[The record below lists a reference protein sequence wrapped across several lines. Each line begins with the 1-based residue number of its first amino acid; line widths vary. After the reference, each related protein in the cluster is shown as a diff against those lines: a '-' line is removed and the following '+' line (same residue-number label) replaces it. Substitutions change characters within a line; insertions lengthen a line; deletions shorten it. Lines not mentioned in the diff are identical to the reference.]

1 IMAAWGLRD
10 QSPVLLPAYLQAV
23 PVVGIGLALTG
34 LILISRSE
42 GTLTGRKLANWG
54 LGVCALTAL
63 GYWAYYAALSFA
75 VGDQAETFA
84 RNWFQKLMASG
95 DDPVQLNSAFLDT
108 QEPAQRQRINP
119 SNTQEINLRFMMALP
134 PAAGATQR
142 GPLPAFREKDIVRVL
157 RQGGPKSQVVSKGV
171 KDWEYKSGG
180 YRVELLFQV
189 NTDDAVSELKVALHG
204 VESRTHEFE
213 GRAWYV
219 LYGSTAVVRQA
230 PTDLGQRVRALRK
243 QSLQFIQ
250 NWGEKLGLGSLA
262 MSYADTQDAG
272 VRRRSQEQFIAQL
285 TVYALSAIGKGY
297 LHLLNLEA
305 LREWHRAEYA
315 DRYQKLGFPKKDRL
329 GFDEEATRDAVL
341 AGVRRLLG
349 SSERGPLFFR
359 LSPGDDSAVE
369 PWRYDEKTQR
379 LLLPHDCK
387 LGFFTPDGAHR
398 YEVDSIIMVQSDPGP
413 IDPARR
419 PDWRI
424 AGLELIDARDLS
436 LAGPG
441 GPGMPNMPRGV
452 KQGGPD
458 PKFANPPPLGR

>member
-1 IMAAWGLRD
+1 MSLLNRRDALLALLCEREKVIVVAGLGSSAYDLASCGNEPLDFPLWG
-10 QSPVLLPAYLQAV
+10 AMGGAV
-23 PVVGIGLALTG
+23 MVGLGLALAQPEYKV
-34 LILISRSE
+34 LV
-42 GTLTGRKLANWG
+42 LTGDG
-54 LGVCALTAL
+54 
-63 GYWAYYAALSFA
+63 
-75 VGDQAETFA
+75 EM
-84 RNWFQKLMASG
+84 LM
-95 DDPVQLNSAFLDT
+95 
-108 QEPAQRQRINP
+108 
-119 SNTQEINLRFMMALP
+119 
-134 PAAGATQR
+134 
-142 GPLPAFREKDIVRVL
+142 
-157 RQGGPKSQVVSKGV
+157 
-171 KDWEYKSGG
+171 
-180 YRVELLFQV
+180 
-189 NTDDAVSELKVALHG
+189 
-204 VESRTHEFE
+204 
-213 GRAWYV
+213 
-219 LYGSTAVVRQA
+219 
-230 PTDLGQRVRALRK
+230 
-243 QSLQFIQ
+243 
-250 NWGEKLGLGSLA
+250 GLGSLA

-441 GPGMPNMPRGV
+441 GRPRRRRMPPRRTR
-452 KQGGPD
+452 
-458 PKFANPPPLGR
+458 GR